1 MNKTNKFS
9 ALTEKEKLD
18 LFKVEELEPRL
29 EMVWDDGTCD
39 GGNGSSCGSGG
50 GGGGTG
56 GGGGVEQ
63 QLL

>member
-9 ALTEKEKLD
+9 ALTENEKLD

-39 GGNGSSCGSGG
+39 GGNGSSCGKA
-50 GGGGTG
+50 
-56 GGGGVEQ
+56 VEEVAPSAQ
-63 QLL
+63 VA